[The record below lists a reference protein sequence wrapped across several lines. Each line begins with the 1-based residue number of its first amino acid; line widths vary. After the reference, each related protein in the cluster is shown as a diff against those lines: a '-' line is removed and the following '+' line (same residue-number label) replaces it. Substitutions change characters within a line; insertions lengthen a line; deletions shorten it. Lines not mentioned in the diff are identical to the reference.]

1 MSDISS
7 FEREFKRKFT
17 DNKVIV
23 TNLLIKI
30 IYDIQKRI
38 FW

>member
-1 MSDISS
+1 MSDISL
-7 FEREFKRKFT
+7 FEREFKKKFN
-17 DNKVIV
+17 DNKAIV
-23 TNLLIKI
+23 TKLLIKT